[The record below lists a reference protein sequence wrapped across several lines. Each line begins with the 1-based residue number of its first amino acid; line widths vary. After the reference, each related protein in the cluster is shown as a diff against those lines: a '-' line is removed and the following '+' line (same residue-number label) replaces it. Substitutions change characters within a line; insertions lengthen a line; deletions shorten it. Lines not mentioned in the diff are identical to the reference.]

1 MRREREQKREQVYSG
16 GVGRAEEVCALCEG
30 ECESRSRECCLLL
43 LAEDGIG
50 VCVRAPSGQ
59 YNKQP
64 SRVCDGGGWSS
75 GGLLVVFCLV
85 CTKFIRC
92 ITYSSFGGGLGGGG
106 AGTYGPLGLDIFVI
120 GFSFWISDMYGERSC
135 ALRCSSA
142 VDT

>member
-1 MRREREQKREQVYSG
+1 MRVEVEVLFVVVG
-16 GVGRAEEVCALCEG
+16 GWE
-30 ECESRSRECCLLL
+30 
-43 LAEDGIG
+43 IG

-64 SRVCDGGGWSS
+64 SGSVMVVVGRRVGFLW
-75 GGLLVVFCLV
+75 VFCLV
-85 CTKFIRC
+85 CTNFIRC
-92 ITYSSFGGGLGGGG
+92 ITYSSFGGGLGFGGS